1 MSRDRWNG
9 KLYGYARLGRY
20 GLGHSLL
27 AWARC
32 FLWCKD
38 NEVAMLAPR
47 WLHFRLG
54 PYLRREPDKRSYHKL
69 FRKGAYVHGVRR
81 AWLLAGL
88 SGARR
93 FAVEQ
98 ESQAQLGLGTRIVVF
113 RNDDRNNTRVFKE
126 LFGRHE
132 EVRSELLRIA
142 RPEHIP
148 AANIDGPFIGIHV
161 RMGDFSRVT
170 DPSALRTTSNVQLPV
185 AWYRDILLSIRRR
198 TGLNLRALVFSD
210 GDVQSLRPLLA
221 IPNVSLVKPHSALH
235 DILSLSQAAALI
247 SSGSGF
253 SMWAAYLGQI
263 PRICF
268 PTQRRECVVASTEM
282 IDLEPEC
289 ETGDDVPP
297 AFVRHIARAFPQV
310 REMAPLS

>member
-1 MSRDRWNG
+1 MSGDPWNE
-9 KLYGYARLGRY
+9 KLYGYAYPGRY

-38 NEVAMLAPR
+38 NDVAMLAPR
-47 WLHFRLG
+47 WLYFRLG
-54 PYLRREPDKRSYHKL
+54 PYLRHEPDKRSYHKL
-69 FRKGAYVHGVRR
+69 FRKGTYVLGVQR

-93 FAVEQ
+93 FAVED
-98 ESQAQLGLGTRIVVF
+98 ESQAKLRRGTRIVVF
-113 RNDDRNNTRVFKE
+113 RNDDRNNTRFFKV
-126 LFGRHE
+126 LFGRHQ

-161 RMGDFSRVT
+161 RMGDFSRVN

-185 AWYRDILLSIRRR
+185 AWYRDILLSIRRQ
-198 TGLNLRALVFSD
+198 TGLNLRAHVFSD
-210 GDVQSLRPLLA
+210 GDVESLRPLLA
-221 IPNVSLVKPHSALH
+221 MPNVLLAKPHSALR

-268 PTQRRECVVASTEM
+268 PNQRREYVVASLEM

-289 ETGDDVPP
+289 GTGEDVPP
-297 AFVRHIARAFPQV
+297 AFVERIARAFTGIG
-310 REMAPLS
+310 EMAQLS

>member
-1 MSRDRWNG
+1 MSSDPWNEN
-9 KLYGYARLGRY
+9 LYGYAYPGRY

-38 NEVAMLAPR
+38 NKVAMLAPR
-47 WLHFRLG
+47 WLYFRLG
-54 PYLRREPDKRSYHKL
+54 PYLRNEPDKRSYHKL
-69 FRKGAYVHGVRR
+69 FRKGTYVHGIRR
-81 AWLLAGL
+81 AWLLAAPLGV
-88 SGARR
+88 RR
-93 FAVEQ
+93 FAVEH
-98 ESQAQLGLGTRIVVF
+98 ESEAKLGRGTRIAVF
-113 RNDDRNNTRVFKE
+113 KNDNANNTRFFKV

-161 RMGDFSRVT
+161 RMGDFSRVS

-185 AWYRDILLSIRRR
+185 EWYRDILLSIRTQ
-198 TGLNLRALVFSD
+198 TGLNLPAHVFSD
-210 GDVQSLRPLLA
+210 GDVESLRPLLA
-221 IPNVSLVKPHSALH
+221 LPNVSLAKPHSALH

-253 SMWAAYLGQI
+253 SMWSAYLGQV

-268 PTQRRECVVASTEM
+268 PNQRREYVVASLEM

-289 ETGDDVPP
+289 GTGEDVPP
-297 AFVRHIARAFPQV
+297 AFVEQIARAFPEIE
-310 REMAPLS
+310 EMAQLS

>member
-1 MSRDRWNG
+1 MSGDPWNE
-9 KLYGYARLGRY
+9 KLYGYACPGRY

-47 WLHFRLG
+47 WLYFRLG
-54 PYLRREPDKRSYHKL
+54 PYLRNEPDKRSYHKV
-69 FRKGAYVHGVRR
+69 FRKGTYIHGVRR
-81 AWLLAGL
+81 AWLLAAPLGV
-88 SGARR
+88 RR
-93 FAVEQ
+93 FAE
-98 ESQAQLGLGTRIVVF
+98 EHEPQAKLGRGTRIVVF
-113 RNDDRNNTRVFKE
+113 KNDDRNNTRFFKV

-161 RMGDFSRVT
+161 RMGDFSRIS

-185 AWYRDILLSIRRR
+185 EWYRDILLSIRRQ
-198 TGLNLRALVFSD
+198 TGLNLRAHVFSD
-210 GDVQSLRPLLA
+210 GDLESLRPLLA
-221 IPNVSLVKPHSALH
+221 LPNVSLAKPHSALH

-253 SMWAAYLGQI
+253 SMWAAYLGQV

-268 PTQRRECVVASTEM
+268 PNQRRDYVVAALEM

-289 ETGDDVPP
+289 ETSDDVAP
-297 AFVRHIARAFPQV
+297 AFVRHVARAFPRV
-310 REMAPLS
+310 GEMAQLS